1 MEPDPTANSIS
12 TACVGD
18 CQGHAVNIPNWTQV
32 TVVGN
37 GDTAR
42 ANVYQVAVAGVGG
55 KATYKDGGD
64 GGPIGGAHG
73 VVAVASQFGEA
84 IAGNGGVAISN
95 GGLSKAES
103 WAIAYAKGGKAEAAA
118 CGVAVTT
125 AGHARAEQHGIALGW
140 FYGSHAA
147 KVEAG
152 PGGVAIGDT
161 GCFVK
166 VGKDGVLIALA
177 DPKLLRTTKIC
188 RVGECGGLGEI
199 KADQWYEIVL
209 DPQGQFQFK
218 TNSPPKSETPES
230 PCPLPPK
237 P

>member
-18 CQGHAVNIPNWTQV
+18 CQGHAVKIPNWTQL

-37 GDTAR
+37 GDTAT
-42 ANVYQVAVAGVGG
+42 ASNAYQVAVAGVGG
-55 KATYKDGGD
+55 TAMGAGG
-64 GGPIGGAHG
+64 GHG
-73 VVAVASQFGEA
+73 VVAVTSRYGHAR
-84 IAGNGGVAISN
+84 AGNGGLAISV
-95 GGLSKAES
+95 GGLSEADS
-103 WAIAYAKGGKAEAAA
+103 WAIAHTKGGIAKAKI
-118 CGVAVTT
+118 CGVAVA
-125 AGHARAEQHGIALGW
+125 AGGYASAEKHGIGIGW
-140 FYGSHAA
+140 FSNTHPSR
-147 KVEAG
+147 VEAG

-166 VGKDGVLIALA
+166 VGDGGVLIALA
-177 DPKLLRTTKIC
+177 HPKLLRTTKIC

-218 TNSPPKSETPES
+218 TKSPPHSETPES